1 MYKPPQADPE
11 TKTGVALPPIIF
23 LFIISALVRN
33 AESAQCSSK
42 RYQLR
47 RLFQVTE
54 FF

>member
-1 MYKPPQADPE
+1 MYKSPQADPE
-11 TKTGVALPPIIF
+11 NKTGLALPPIIF

-47 RLFQVTE
+47 RLFQVTDI
-54 FF
+54 F